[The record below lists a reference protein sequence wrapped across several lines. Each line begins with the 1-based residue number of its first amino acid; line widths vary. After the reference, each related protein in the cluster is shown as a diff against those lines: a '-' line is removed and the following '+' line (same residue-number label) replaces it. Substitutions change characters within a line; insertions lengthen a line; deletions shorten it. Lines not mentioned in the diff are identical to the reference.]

1 MRVPNGR
8 SLKGMWLVGVLTC
21 VFAVAAASSA
31 RIGDTGCLSSGVQP
45 QYAALGSAPIARA
58 IQMTGSTAAPAG
70 AVCFDKSDSTVLWIT
85 VASLIQSSD
94 SRSTFIG
101 RFGAVCQLLGVQY
114 WSTTD
119 QAWRPRV
126 SSAHA
131 TNVPNPFE
139 PRADYSAAEL
149 ATGQDRYYETTDTRS
164 GRSVAYRLRLLLNQP
179 GRVVIETANVEAI
192 KKWGLT
198 IYGPEG
204 LDTMYFLD
212 ERSPGV
218 WAYYSITRVLPR
230 NFLAEGH
237 EKSYINRAVALY
249 RHYVSLPTNAEPPS
263 AP

>member
-1 MRVPNGR
+1 MAAG
-8 SLKGMWLVGVLTC
+8 S
-21 VFAVAAASSA
+21 FAWAD
-31 RIGDTGCLSSGVQP
+31 DTGCFASGLQV
-45 QYAALGSAPIARA
+45 QYAALDSAPIARA
-58 IQMTGSTAAPAG
+58 IELTRGQGAPAG
-70 AVCFDKSDSTVLWIT
+70 ATCFGKSDSAAMWIT
-85 VASLIQSSD
+85 VASLVRSSD

-101 RFGAVCQLLGVQY
+101 RFGAVSQLLGVQY

-119 QAWRPRV
+119 QTWRPLV
-126 SSAHA
+126 SSARA
-131 TNVPNPFE
+131 TTAASPSK

-179 GRVVIETANVEAI
+179 DRVVIETANVEAI
-192 KKWGLT
+192 RKWGLT
-198 IYGPEG
+198 VYGPEG
-204 LDTMYFLD
+204 LDTLYFLT

-230 NFLAEGH
+230 SFFAEGH
-237 EKSYINRAVALY
+237 AKSYINRAVALY

>member
-1 MRVPNGR
+1 
-8 SLKGMWLVGVLTC
+8 MWLVGVLTC

-31 RIGDTGCLSSGVQP
+31 SADGTGCLSSGVQP
-45 QYAALGSAPIARA
+45 QYAALGSAPIVRA
-58 IQMTGSTAAPAG
+58 VRLTGSTGAPAG
-70 AVCFDKSDSTVLWIT
+70 AVCFDKSDSAVLWIT
-85 VASLIQSSD
+85 VASLIRSSG
-94 SRSTFIG
+94 SRSTFVG
-101 RFGAVCQLLGVQY
+101 RFGAVSQLLSVQY

-119 QAWRPRV
+119 QAWRPLV
-126 SSAHA
+126 SAAHA
-131 TNVPNPFE
+131 ITVASPLE
-139 PRADYSAAEL
+139 QRADYSAAEL
-149 ATGQDRYYETTDTRS
+149 ATGQDRYYETTDTRL